1 MLLKNSM
8 PVLSANDP
16 MDAIFSGVGY
26 SILIVI
32 ALFQSGSWSKQLM
45 GV

>member
-1 MLLKNSM
+1 M